1 MVKTVLISGGS
12 RGIGKAT
19 AELLRAEGYQVYA
32 PGSAE
37 MDVCSEEAVAKYI
50 GILRCAQDSNK
61 DPDGSLLRFQ
71 RECTSQA
78 QTDKPQLDALVLNA
92 GIFHSAA
99 ITDYKLQDWQRVID
113 VNLHGVFRVLTA
125 ALPLMTVDDGK
136 RRQIVIISSVSA
148 RGEAYASAYS
158 ASKAALIAA
167 AKAWAAELAKYKINV
182 NVISPGWVRTDMAMG
197 IIGDAPEDAL
207 GATLTGKWIEPEEI
221 AAMVAYLLSDAARS
235 ITGAEMCVDAG
246 V

>member
-1 MVKTVLISGGS
+1 MSKSVLISGGS

-19 AELLRAEGYQVYA
+19 AERLSADGYQVCA
-32 PGSAE
+32 PGSVE
-37 MDVCSEEAVAKYI
+37 MDVRSEEAVAKYI
-50 GILRCAQDSNK
+50 GILRCAQD
-61 DPDGSLLRFQ
+61 DI
-71 RECTSQA
+71 
-78 QTDKPQLDALVLNA
+78 DALVLNA
-92 GIFHSAA
+92 GVFHSAP
-99 ITDYKLQDWQRVID
+99 ITDYKLADWQRVID
-113 VNLHGVFRVLTA
+113 VNLNGVFRVLTA
-125 ALPLMTVDDGK
+125 ALPLMTLDDGK

-182 NVISPGWVRTDMAMG
+182 NVISPGWVRTDMALG

-221 AAMVAYLLSDAARS
+221 AAMVAYLLSDAGRS
-235 ITGAEMCVDAG
+235 ITGAEMLVGAG

>member
-1 MVKTVLISGGS
+1 LLWDTIAFMSRSVLISGGS

-19 AELLRAEGYQVYA
+19 AELLSAEGYQVYA

-37 MDVCSEEAVAKYI
+37 MDVAS
-50 GILRCAQDSNK
+50 QDSVDNYSS
-61 DPDGSLLRFQ
+61 GLLRFARNDQSSRGAQ
-71 RECTSQA
+71 RRGDPC
-78 QTDKPQLDALVLNA
+78 LDALVLNA
-92 GIFHSAA
+92 GIFHSAP
-99 ITDYKLQDWQRVID
+99 ITDYKLNDWQRVID

-125 ALPLMTVDDGK
+125 VLPLMTLNDGK

-167 AKAWAAELAKYKINV
+167 AKAWAVELAKYKINV
-182 NVISPGWVRTDMAMG
+182 NVISPGWVRTDMALG
-197 IIGDAPEDAL
+197 ILSTPEQQRDEL

-221 AAMVAYLLSDAARS
+221 ASMVAYLLSDAGRS
-235 ITGAEMCVDAG
+235 ITGAEMVVGAG
-246 V
+246 I

>member
-1 MVKTVLISGGS
+1 MGECIVIAVAELQLLCMTRSVLISGGS

-19 AELLRAEGYQVYA
+19 AELLSVEGYQVHA
-32 PGSAE
+32 PGSAQ
-37 MDVCSEEAVAKYI
+37 MDVLSQESVENYI
-50 GILRCAQDSNK
+50 GGLVSLDS
-61 DPDGSLLRFQ
+61 
-71 RECTSQA
+71 
-78 QTDKPQLDALVLNA
+78 LVLNA
-92 GIFHSAA
+92 GIFHSAP
-99 ITDYKLQDWQRVID
+99 ITDYKLADWQRVID

-167 AKAWAAELAKYKINV
+167 AKAWAVELAKYKINV
-182 NVISPGWVRTDMAMG
+182 NVISPGWVRTDMAIG
-197 IIGDAPEDAL
+197 IIGAAPEDAL

-221 AAMVAYLLSDAARS
+221 AAMVAYLLSDVGRS
-235 ITGAEMCVDAG
+235 ITGAEMVVGAG